1 MNLLEEA
8 IIYATVMHQGIV
20 RKINGIIK
28 SNSNGIAFRLCDK
41 PCTAYQKVN
50 YRKNDIMK
58 ITTFNPQIVTKNA
71 EPLIKLFEELGF
83 ERRHKQDGIGD
94 YDVTAIRMKDA
105 NGFYVDI
112 AQVENLQGDRDLTLI
127 RMNVDNFDEAYQL
140 LLDRGFKN
148 PRGDHTVQTTT
159 NKSAMLISPSG
170 FAFDL

>member
-1 MNLLEEA
+1 MN
-8 IIYATVMHQGIV
+8 
-20 RKINGIIK
+20 
-28 SNSNGIAFRLCDK
+28 
-41 PCTAYQKVN
+41 
-50 YRKNDIMK
+50 
-58 ITTFNPQIVTKNA
+58 ITTFNPLIVTKNA
-71 EPLIKLFEELGF
+71 EAAIKLFEALGF
-83 ERRHKQDGIGD
+83 EKRHSLGANTGTCDL
-94 YDVTAIRMKDA
+94 TSIRMNDA

-170 FAFDL
+170 FAFDLCQHIKD